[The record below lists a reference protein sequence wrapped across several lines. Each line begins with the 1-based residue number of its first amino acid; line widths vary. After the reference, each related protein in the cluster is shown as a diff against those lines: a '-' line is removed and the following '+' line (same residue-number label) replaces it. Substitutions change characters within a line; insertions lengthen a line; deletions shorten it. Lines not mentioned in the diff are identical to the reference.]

1 MPHPLGLLLLEL
13 VPPGTWFYHSHDR
26 SRLTNRW
33 GTRPKSPS
41 HSPSPGP
48 HLDDL
53 SANIGPA
60 LPNPSDRRLAIEAQ
74 RELEAATAKAE
85 RASTRRQ
92 ALDRAEEHAPRL
104 GGKEGKMA
112 EKRAVNSANK
122 EMRDKEVGGLEVDEK
137 TLMGEGTSFQ
147 AAYVSIPLA
156 VWSRLMYRLKARD
169 AAAARKKDK
178 RDAQMADFR
187 SANEERLAERR
198 QKENDTMS
206 M

>member
-1 MPHPLGLLLLEL
+1 
-13 VPPGTWFYHSHDR
+13 
-26 SRLTNRW
+26 
-33 GTRPKSPS
+33 
-41 HSPSPGP
+41 
-48 HLDDL
+48 
-53 SANIGPA
+53 
-60 LPNPSDRRLAIEAQ
+60 
-74 RELEAATAKAE
+74 
-85 RASTRRQ
+85 
-92 ALDRAEEHAPRL
+92 
-104 GGKEGKMA
+104 MA
-112 EKRAVNSANK
+112 EKRAVNGANK

-147 AAYVSIPLA
+147 AAYVLPFLH
-156 VWSRLMYRLKARD
+156 VWSRLISRLKARD

>member
-1 MPHPLGLLLLEL
+1 MSRDGMMELYGKGIMLPLLGRLSLEL
-13 VPPGTWFYHSHDR
+13 VLPGTSFYRSHDR
-26 SRLTNRW
+26 SRLTQRW

-41 HSPSPGP
+41 RSPAPGP

-60 LPNPSDRRLAIEAQ
+60 LPNPSDRRLAQEAQ

-122 EMRDKEVGGLEVDEK
+122 EMRDKGVGGLEVDEK

-147 AAYVSIPLA
+147 AAYI
-156 VWSRLMYRLKARD
+156 
-169 AAAARKKDK
+169 
-178 RDAQMADFR
+178 
-187 SANEERLAERR
+187 
-198 QKENDTMS
+198 
-206 M
+206 

>member
-1 MPHPLGLLLLEL
+1 MGRDGMMELYGRDIMPHPLDLLLLEL
-13 VPPGTWFYHSHDR
+13 VLPGQSFHSHFTQ
-26 SRLTNRW
+26 LTSRW
-33 GTRPKSPS
+33 GTKPNSPS
-41 HSPSPGP
+41 RSPSPGP

-53 SANIGPA
+53 ASHIGPT
-60 LPNPSDRRLAIEAQ
+60 LPTPSDRRLAQEAQ
-74 RELEAATAKAE
+74 RELEAANAKAE

-147 AAYVSIPLA
+147 AAYASSL
-156 VWSRLMYRLKARD
+156 L
-169 AAAARKKDK
+169 
-178 RDAQMADFR
+178 
-187 SANEERLAERR
+187 
-198 QKENDTMS
+198 
-206 M
+206 